1 MFLQQSWAFIEKTF
15 KKGFIL
21 REENLYKIKDII
33 EKRIKENSKD
43 VSKDNSQKGYKKDS
57 KNYFNIIFSVKR
69 DDWFMFITP
78 DIKKILEE
86 HNWKDKS
93 INEIKIA
100 ANPTNFI
107 YFDEDID
114 IIFNKKSWVTIR
126 INWHS
131 QDFVNLLYSDLE
143 EYLSDSVLK
152 LRNISLK
159 KWTLPA
165 ILLSIIFYLYY
176 ILFKKILIKPDVE
189 EIIAS
194 EDVIEKLN
202 FIIRKN
208 QEIHWLWWEFMSEFL
223 MVAVIIIIILC
234 ITYWYDYFYP
244 KNVFYMW
251 ERKNIYNKRIDLRKN
266 ILRTIVIW
274 WIIMGVIVS
283 RLTWVFTKIIS
294 N

>member
-1 MFLQQSWAFIEKTF
+1 
-15 KKGFIL
+15 
-21 REENLYKIKDII
+21 
-33 EKRIKENSKD
+33 
-43 VSKDNSQKGYKKDS
+43 
-57 KNYFNIIFSVKR
+57 
-69 DDWFMFITP
+69 MFITP

-86 HNWKDKS
+86 YNWKDKS